1 MFDRFIRLYPS
12 VPAGVAF
19 MLGIA
24 LSQTLP
30 ITPALWLACSV
41 FTFAILLLSHR
52 LQLQRCFVAF
62 LVAAFTSLGLF
73 LGQTAQHQFTDDQV
87 GRFVSDTPQLARL
100 RLYLPH
106 EPELRAQ
113 SFGQRL
119 VTPQRQ
125 ATIASAREILTTAG
139 WQPCDGEIL
148 VQIQQPHARLAAGQ
162 TIEAL
167 GFLQQPGKAAN
178 PGQFDWQHYYRRQG
192 ILASLVIR
200 ESAQIAILKEASPP
214 LLTTLRSRVRQLLSA
229 GFEQEQR
236 VDHALL
242 QMLLLGDYDPEL
254 RDIRDQFRATGTGH
268 HLAISG
274 MHVAVAGAFVL
285 CMLRLIGLSLR
296 TSWFIAALFVVMYG
310 AVAMPSASVLRSVIL
325 FVIASMVLLARRSS
339 HAVQLLFVA
348 AIALLFFQ
356 PLDLFDAGFQ
366 LSFGTVLAL
375 VLLTRPITMLLLG
388 RRDPLLIHKEIELL
402 PDLVRVGRWMDEK
415 TLAIACAGI
424 VAWLASMPLVGIHF
438 SQLNPW
444 QVPASILLAP
454 LVAFTIVAGVAK
466 VLVSAIV
473 PPLSGVMADIA
484 GFGAWTMRV
493 SAEQLARLPAS
504 DVPLPAPSAFI
515 AILCWASMIAAVV
528 RWPLSSMR
536 WAARLSVPVCFSI
549 MLVGPYIG
557 WTTAPGH
564 GPSTS
569 LRVTLMSVGA
579 GQVAL
584 IESPGSARPTL
595 IDCGSSSLSDLFSNA
610 IQPVLRD
617 AGVTRLGR
625 VFISHSNTDHFSA
638 AAEVVDAYD
647 ATEVLVSR
655 GFDDIETPESR
666 TMLRLLQ
673 QLDRPPREVRAG
685 DVIPLGE
692 QTSIRVLGPD
702 DKSLTGF
709 ELNDR
714 SLVLKLEH
722 AGRSILFPGDI
733 QNMGMRRLLSNDPE
747 ILRADVLV
755 APHHGSVERTTGDF
769 IRAVGPD
776 VIVSSNDRTLST
788 KQKDFDVLV
797 KSMNLRFLRT
807 HSSGAITI
815 EINSK
820 GEVFVVPFLQ

>member
-1 MFDRFIRLYPS
+1 
-12 VPAGVAF
+12 
-19 MLGIA
+19 
-24 LSQTLP
+24 
-30 ITPALWLACSV
+30 
-41 FTFAILLLSHR
+41 
-52 LQLQRCFVAF
+52 
-62 LVAAFTSLGLF
+62 
-73 LGQTAQHQFTDDQV
+73 
-87 GRFVSDTPQLARL
+87 
-100 RLYLPH
+100 
-106 EPELRAQ
+106 
-113 SFGQRL
+113 
-119 VTPQRQ
+119 
-125 ATIASAREILTTAG
+125 
-139 WQPCDGEIL
+139 
-148 VQIQQPHARLAAGQ
+148 
-162 TIEAL
+162 
-167 GFLQQPGKAAN
+167 
-178 PGQFDWQHYYRRQG
+178 
-192 ILASLVIR
+192 
-200 ESAQIAILKEASPP
+200 
-214 LLTTLRSRVRQLLSA
+214 
-229 GFEQEQR
+229 
-236 VDHALL
+236 
-242 QMLLLGDYDPEL
+242 
-254 RDIRDQFRATGTGH
+254 
-268 HLAISG
+268 
-274 MHVAVAGAFVL
+274 
-285 CMLRLIGLSLR
+285 
-296 TSWFIAALFVVMYG
+296 
-310 AVAMPSASVLRSVIL
+310 
-325 FVIASMVLLARRSS
+325 
-339 HAVQLLFVA
+339 
-348 AIALLFFQ
+348 
-356 PLDLFDAGFQ
+356 
-366 LSFGTVLAL
+366 
-375 VLLTRPITMLLLG
+375 
-388 RRDPLLIHKEIELL
+388 
-402 PDLVRVGRWMDEK
+402 
-415 TLAIACAGI
+415 
-424 VAWLASMPLVGIHF
+424 
-438 SQLNPW
+438 
-444 QVPASILLAP
+444 
-454 LVAFTIVAGVAK
+454 
-466 VLVSAIV
+466 
-473 PPLSGVMADIA
+473 
-484 GFGAWTMRV
+484 
-493 SAEQLARLPAS
+493 
-504 DVPLPAPSAFI
+504 
-515 AILCWASMIAAVV
+515 
-528 RWPLSSMR
+528 
-536 WAARLSVPVCFSI
+536 

-655 GFDDIETPESR
+655 GFNDIETPESR

-692 QTSIRVLGPD
+692 ETSIRVLGPD

-733 QNMGMRRLLSNDPE
+733 QNMGMRRLLSSDPE

-769 IRAVGPD
+769 IRAVAPD